1 MNQYMM
7 FIKQNTNYG
16 GSCMVLYVSI
26 EQRWKI
32 YKLPQKT
39 YKLEIDNECDW
50 SLLDILWLK
59 WPIPIV
65 SSCTCRT
72 SNLTLG

>member
-1 MNQYMM
+1 MM

-16 GSCMVLYVSI
+16 GSCMVLYVRLVSI

-32 YKLPQKT
+32 QKLLQKT

-50 SLLDILWLK
+50 FLLDILWPK

-72 SNLTLG
+72 SNLTLR